1 MTIQTA
7 GTPILILKEGTS
19 RSRGRD
25 AQHANIMAAR
35 IVAEAVKTSL
45 GPKGMDKMLV
55 DTFGDITITNDGAT
69 ILDEMDIEHPAA
81 KMMVE
86 VAKTQDKEAGD
97 GTTTAVILTGELLKQ
112 AEELITKDI
121 HPTIVVDG
129 YRKSIE
135 AALEAIEEFA
145 IKVDPVDREMLKKIA
160 ITSIAGKV
168 IAETKDY
175 LSDIS
180 VDAVLQVA
188 EKSDSGYKVD
198 LDNIKVEKKE
208 GGALTDTRLLKGV
221 LLDKEVVHPGMPKR
235 IDDAKIA
242 LLDCALEMEKTE
254 LDAKIN
260 IENPEQMKAF
270 LDEETNL
277 LKNLA
282 NKIETVGANVV
293 ICQKGVDDTVQH
305 FLARKGILAVR
316 RVKSSDMEKVSKAT
330 GAGIVSSVDSLSSG
344 DLGNAKLVEE
354 RTIADDKMTFI
365 EECENPKAVTILI
378 RGGTERL
385 VDEAERS
392 LHDALCVIRDVI
404 EEPKVVGGGGA
415 PEAEL
420 SARLRQFADTLSGR
434 EQLAVQAFSE
444 ALEYVPLTLAE
455 NSGLDPIDILVEL
468 RAKHEK
474 GELWAGVDIFS
485 GEITDMTKLDVY
497 EPLAVKKQ
505 ILKSAGEASIMIL
518 RIDDIIAS
526 TKMEAPSGPPG
537 GPGGAG
543 MGGPGEE
550 F

>member
-1 MTIQTA
+1 
-7 GTPILILKEGTS
+7 
-19 RSRGRD
+19 
-25 AQHANIMAAR
+25 MAAR

-55 DTFGDITITNDGAT
+55 DAFGDITITNDGAT

-86 VAKTQDKEAGD
+86 VSKTQDKEVGD
-97 GTTTAVILTGELLKQ
+97 GTTTVVILVGELLKQ
-112 AEELITKDI
+112 AEELIAKDI
-121 HPTIVVDG
+121 HPTIVIDG
-129 YRKSIE
+129 YMKSVE
-135 AALEAIEEFA
+135 TALKAIEEFA

-160 ITSIAGKV
+160 MTSIAGKV

-188 EKSDSGYKVD
+188 EKTDSGYKVD

-208 GGALTDTRLLKGV
+208 GEALTDTRLLKGV

-235 IDDAKIA
+235 IDNAKIA
-242 LLDCALEMEKTE
+242 ILDCALEMEKTE

-277 LKNLA
+277 LKNMA
-282 NKIETVGANVV
+282 GKIEAVGANVI
-293 ICQKGVDDTVQH
+293 ICQKGIDDTVQH

-330 GAGIVSSVDSLSSG
+330 GGKLVSSVDSLSSG
-344 DLGNAKLVEE
+344 DLGSAKLVEE
-354 RTIADDKMTFI
+354 RKIADDKMTFI
-365 EECENPKAVTILI
+365 EECKNPKAVTLLI

-392 LHDALCVIRDVI
+392 LHDALCVIKDVI

-420 SARLRQFADTLSGR
+420 RTRLRQFADTLSGR

-444 ALEYVPLTLAE
+444 ALEYIPLTLAE

-468 RAKHEK
+468 RARHEK

-497 EPLAVKKQ
+497 EPLVVKTQ
-505 ILKSAGEASIMIL
+505 MLKSAGEATIML
-518 RIDDIIAS
+518 LKIDDVIAS
-526 TKMEAPSGPPG
+526 AKMAAPSGPPG

-543 MGGPGEE
+543 MGGPGDEY
-550 F
+550 